1 MLRLSQVVFVSIV
14 VTEIPKIHSVSMEDK
29 KRALSSMFMA
39 FTSDPLARWFAPE
52 ADQYFSGGI
61 ELMEAFGGKAFENGT
76 AYASSGYGGVS
87 FWFPPGVEADEDQ
100 LNKAIENL
108 VPSDRLDDVLAVFE
122 AMEKNHPEEEC
133 WYLPLIG
140 VDPAY
145 QGKGLGSVLMKHVLA
160 IIDESGLPAY
170 LESSNPQ
177 NISLYERHG
186 FEVVGKIQIGGSP
199 PVHPMLR
206 SAR

>member
-1 MLRLSQVVFVSIV
+1 
-14 VTEIPKIHSVSMEDK
+14 
-29 KRALSSMFMA
+29 MA

-52 ADQYFSGGI
+52 ADQYFSCGI

-76 AYASSGYGGVS
+76 AYASSAYEGTA

-122 AMEKNHPEEEC
+122 AMEKNHPGEEC

-145 QGKGLGSVLMKHVLA
+145 QGKGLGSILMKHALA

-186 FEVVGKIQIGGSP
+186 FEVVGRIQIGASP